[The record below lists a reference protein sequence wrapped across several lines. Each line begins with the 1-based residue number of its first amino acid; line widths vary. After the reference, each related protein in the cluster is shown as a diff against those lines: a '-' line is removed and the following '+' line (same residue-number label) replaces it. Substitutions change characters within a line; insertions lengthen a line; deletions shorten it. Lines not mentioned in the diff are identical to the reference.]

1 VELADWLAMYVA
13 PVKPSESDL
22 AQHVTEAI
30 KPAVAALAVRL
41 ATVSWDKAS
50 IAQAIKDT
58 LQEAGLKMPQLA
70 IPVRVMVS
78 GRTQTPSVDAMLALF
93 PRQELIARLQV
104 A

>member
-30 KPAVAALAVRL
+30 KPAVAALAVHL